1 MDYVDM
7 DIARLLESDVENFDE
22 NHVLTL
28 VYNLMNAIH
37 FLHSVG
43 VVHRDLKPDN
53 ILFNSDCH
61 IMLCDFGLARSFDES
76 LDQIELT
83 PRVQNKYYGAPEVVI
98 TDSKFYDAKIDIWS
112 AGCTIM
118 QILKMLNGQSH
129 PQN

>member
-1 MDYVDM
+1 MKQ
-7 DIARLLESDVENFDE
+7 LLTGLYYCHRN
-22 NHVLTL
+22 NIL
-28 VYNLMNAIH
+28 
-37 FLHSVG
+37 
-43 VVHRDLKPDN
+43 HRDIKGSNLLIDNNGILK
-53 ILFNSDCH
+53 LA
-61 IMLCDFGLARSFDES
+61 DFGLARSFDES